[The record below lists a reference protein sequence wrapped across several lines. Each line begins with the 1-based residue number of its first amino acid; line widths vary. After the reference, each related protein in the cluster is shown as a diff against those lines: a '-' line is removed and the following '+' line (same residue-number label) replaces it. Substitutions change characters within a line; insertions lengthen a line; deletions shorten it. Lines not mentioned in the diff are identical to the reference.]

1 MLLPTYNTRRAF
13 GLRHWQSFSIC
24 LLASA
29 AWFSSPLAWALNSDR
44 QQPIE
49 ITADSVE
56 LNEGEG
62 FSIYSGNVIITQ
74 GTMKIDASRV
84 KITFSDDGL
93 DSMLAT
99 EGNHGGLAYMRQE
112 SEPTGD
118 GKGDIMEAWGKSID
132 YQLNSEYLTLLGSAK
147 LIQKGNQFSGHEIL
161 FDIPAENVKATGDKG
176 KQVKMIFLPK
186 SK

>member
-1 MLLPTYNTRRAF
+1 MLLPTHNARRAF

-29 AWFSSPLAWALNSDR
+29 AWFSSPLAWALDSDR

-62 FSIYSGNVIITQ
+62 FSTYSGNVIITQ
-74 GTMKIDASRV
+74 GTMIIDASRV
-84 KITFSDDGL
+84 KITFNDDGI
-93 DSMLAT
+93 DTMLAT
-99 EGNHGGLAYMRQE
+99 EGNNGGLAYMRQE

-118 GKGDIMEAWGKSID
+118 TKGDIMEAWGKSID
-132 YQLNSEYLTLLGSAK
+132 YQLNTEHLTLLGSAK
-147 LIQKGNQFSGHEIL
+147 LIQKGNQFSGHKIL
-161 FDIPAENVKATGDKG
+161 FDILAENVKASGGEG
-176 KQVKMIFLPK
+176 KQVKMIFLPN
-186 SK
+186 SN